1 MINDQETL
9 KVIYYTLVQLYFDVA
24 WEGLGSRGGSLTKRT
39 FSQDTYIQY
48 SHYYFIYYGH

>member
-24 WEGLGSRGGSLTKRT
+24 WEGLESRGGSLTRRT
-39 FSQDTYIQY
+39 FSQDTYIHY
-48 SHYYFIYYGH
+48 SH